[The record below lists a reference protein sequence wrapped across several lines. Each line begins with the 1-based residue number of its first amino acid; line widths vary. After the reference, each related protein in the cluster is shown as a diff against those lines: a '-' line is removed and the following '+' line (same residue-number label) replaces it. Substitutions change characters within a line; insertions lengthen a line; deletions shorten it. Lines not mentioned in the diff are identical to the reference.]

1 MTATRNDTGV
11 HGQLLRPLALLAA
24 GSTGADIE
32 RLVREARAKAR
43 RERRTL
49 TWSDLEHGLASSARP
64 PHAVLDWQIA
74 IHEIGHAIVYSAL
87 GIGTVA
93 TIRIGGRGGEVA
105 ISLDVAELQDED
117 GVMKLIAAT
126 LGGRVAEKL
135 VLGKVLVGAGGSA
148 ESDLAQ
154 ATRLALDA
162 ETSLGL
168 AAEMP
173 LIYRPLNN
181 VSDGLSYNPNLARR
195 VNHRLEAAEAI
206 GREVLERHADI
217 IRSLAERLCACRV
230 IEGTEILE
238 ALARTGSGR

>member
-1 MTATRNDTGV
+1 MTPARNDTGD
-11 HGQLLRPLALLAA
+11 HTHLLRPLALLATA
-24 GSTGADIE
+24 STGADIE
-32 RLVREARAKAR
+32 RLVREARAQAR

-126 LGGRVAEKL
+126 LAGRAAEKI
-135 VLGKVLVGAGGSA
+135 VLGKVLVGAGGGV

-168 AAEMP
+168 GEDMP
-173 LIYRPLNN
+173 LLYRPPSN
-181 VSDGLSYNPNLARR
+181 VSDVLSYNPNLARR
-195 VNHRLEAAEAI
+195 VNQRLEVAEAI
-206 GREVLERHADI
+206 GREVLERHSDI
-217 IRSLAERLCACRV
+217 IRSLAKRLCACRV
-230 IEGTEILE
+230 IEGTEVLE
-238 ALARTGSGR
+238 ALARTGSVR